1 MGQAKLLGGGG
12 AIAPRNS
19 SVVTEYAGENI
30 PNYCFVSKK
39 AQGTKLLG
47 TAQTTSY
54 SYSIYLVDNLCIVMN
69 KKAVKIQ
76 SYLNGKIVSN
86 ISFSTSAVNS
96 GCLVIFPQIKQ
107 FIFFNNN
114 EAGNDNEY
122 KTTYNVYTW
131 DENGAISIVSSD
143 KTITATG
150 QYTYRFRKICVGVYD
165 GNTTYMLANSID
177 TTSSSND
184 FYLEKWELNNG
195 ILQKVSQ
202 VSMNTSGYSNLFITS
217 PLGYVE
223 ELNAIVV
230 PSSSSKPITANLV
243 NVTTGETIVK
253 FASVNNSCPY
263 VSDAS
268 QYPFGDNKFYDI
280 DNNIMLWARGG
291 SYCEIRIYSLTDG
304 NLIKTTTLKT
314 NIDIDSVYPM
324 ALYKEGYDYTSK
336 KIYCV
341 VGYYTSNIPGSVNRI
356 GLAEVNFDT
365 GDLNILSS
373 VSISTGGTSY
383 TTCAK
388 VFYKGCYKFAY
399 NNANH
404 PDAVLE
410 ICDTYLRPTIL
421 ISDSNNNVIY
431 GLSKDSIKQ
440 GQEGKIYTLGELA
453 AQEISTYGIPVAL
466 KNQIVDDS
474 IDEVKEQI
482 NNN

>member
-1 MGQAKLLGGGG
+1 MAKGDTNSATGGGT
-12 AIAPRNS
+12 IAPRNS
-19 SVVTEYAGENI
+19 SIATEYAGENI

-47 TAQTTSY
+47 TADTTSY
-54 SYSIYLVDNLCIVMN
+54 TYSIYLVDNLCIVVN
-69 KKAVKIQ
+69 KKAFEIQ

-86 ISFSTSAVNS
+86 ISAGGANT
-96 GCLVIFPQIKQ
+96 GYLVIFPQIKQ

-114 EAGNDNEY
+114 EASHDNEY

-131 DENGAISIVSSD
+131 DENGEISIVSSD

-195 ILQKVSQ
+195 TLQKVSQ
-202 VSMNTSGYSNLFITS
+202 VSMNTSGYTNLFITS
-217 PLGYVE
+217 LLGYVK
-223 ELNAIVV
+223 ELNAVV
-230 PSSSSKPITANLV
+230 IPSSNSKATANLV

-253 FASVNNSCPY
+253 FEIVNNSCPY
-263 VSDAS
+263 VSDGAA
-268 QYPFGDNKFYDI
+268 YPFGDNKFYDI
-280 DNNIMLWARGG
+280 DNNIMLWARDGT
-291 SYCEIRIYSLTDG
+291 YCEIRIYSLTDG
-304 NLIKTTTLKT
+304 HLIKTTTLKT
-314 NIDIDSVYPM
+314 NIGINFVYPM

-341 VGYYTSNIPGSVNRI
+341 VGYNTANVENSVNRI

-365 GDLNILSS
+365 GDLNILSY
-373 VSISTGGTSY
+373 VSIPTGGTSY

-388 VFYKGCYKFAY
+388 VFYKSNYKFAY
-399 NNANH
+399 SNANH
-404 PDAVLE
+404 PNAVLE

-453 AQEISTYGIPVAL
+453 AQEISTYGVPVAL
-466 KNQIVDDS
+466 KNEIVDDS

>member
-1 MGQAKLLGGGG
+1 MGNAKLLNSGGT
-12 AIAPRNS
+12 IAPRNS
-19 SVVTEYAGENI
+19 SVATEYAGENI

-39 AQGTKLLG
+39 AQGTNLLG
-47 TAQTTSY
+47 TANTTSY
-54 SYSIYLVDNLCIVMN
+54 TYSIYLVDNLCIVMN
-69 KKAVKIQ
+69 KKTATIQ

-86 ISFSTSAVNS
+86 ISISTSAANS
-96 GCLVIFPQIKQ
+96 GCLVIFPQIKR
-107 FIFFNNN
+107 FILFDNN
-114 EAGNDNEY
+114 EASNDNEY

-131 DENGAISIVSSD
+131 DENGEISIVSSD

-150 QYTYRFRKICVGVYD
+150 QYKYRFRKIYFGVYD

-177 TTSSSND
+177 TTSYSND
-184 FYLEKWELNNG
+184 YYLEKWELNNG
-195 ILQKVSQ
+195 TLQKVSQ

-217 PLGYVE
+217 PLGYVK
-223 ELNAIVV
+223 ELNAVV
-230 PSSSSKPITANLV
+230 IPSSNSNATANLV
-243 NVTTGETIVK
+243 NVTTGETIFK
-253 FASVNNSCPY
+253 FANVNNSCPY
-263 VSDAS
+263 LGDGA

-280 DNNIMLWARGG
+280 DNNIMLWARW
-291 SYCEIRIYSLTDG
+291 SYREIRIYSLTDG

-314 NIDIDSVYPM
+314 NIGINFVYPM

-341 VGYYTSNIPGSVNRI
+341 VGYYTQNAENSVNRI

-365 GDLNILSS
+365 GDLNILSY
-373 VSISTGGTSY
+373 VSIPTNGVSY
-383 TTCAK
+383 ATCAK
-388 VFYKGCYKFAY
+388 VFYKGSYKFAY
-399 NNANH
+399 SNANH
-404 PDAVLE
+404 PNSVLE

-421 ISDSNNNVIY
+421 ISDSNNSIIY

-453 AQEISTYGIPVAL
+453 AQEIGTYGIPVAL
-466 KNQIVDDS
+466 KNEIVDDS

>member
-1 MGQAKLLGGGG
+1 MGNAKLLNSGGT
-12 AIAPRNS
+12 IAPRNS
-19 SVVTEYAGENI
+19 SVATEYAGENI

-54 SYSIYLVDNLCIVMN
+54 TYSIYLVDNLCIVVN
-69 KKAVKIQ
+69 KKAFEIQ

-86 ISFSTSAVNS
+86 ISAGAANT

-107 FIFFNNN
+107 FIFFSNN
-114 EAGNDNEY
+114 EAGSDNKY

-131 DENGAISIVSSD
+131 DENGEISIVSSD

-195 ILQKVSQ
+195 TLQKVSQ
-202 VSMNTSGYSNLFITS
+202 VSMHTSGYTNLFITS
-217 PLGYVE
+217 LLGYVK
-223 ELNAIVV
+223 ELNAVVV
-230 PSSSSKPITANLV
+230 PSSNSKATANLV

-253 FASVNNSCPY
+253 FEIVNNSCPY
-263 VSDAS
+263 VSDAAS
-268 QYPFGDNKFYDI
+268 YPFGDNKFYDI

-291 SYCEIRIYSLTDG
+291 NYCDIRTYSLTDG

-314 NIDIDSVYPM
+314 NIGINFVYPM

-341 VGYYTSNIPGSVNRI
+341 VGYNTANVENSVNRI

-365 GDLNILSS
+365 GDLNILSY
-373 VSISTGGTSY
+373 VSIPTGGTGY

-388 VFYKGCYKFAY
+388 VFYKSSYKFAY
-399 NNANH
+399 SNVDH
-404 PDAVLE
+404 PNSVLE

-421 ISDSNNNVIY
+421 ISDSNNSIIY

-466 KNQIVDDS
+466 KNEIVDDS

>member
-1 MGQAKLLGGGG
+1 MGNAKLLYSGGT
-12 AIAPRNS
+12 IAPRNS
-19 SVVTEYAGENI
+19 SVATEYAGENI

-47 TAQTTSY
+47 KAQTASY
-54 SYSIYLVDNLCIVMN
+54 TYSIYLVDNLCIVVN
-69 KKAVKIQ
+69 KKTFEIQ
-76 SYLNGKIVSN
+76 SYLNGKIVS
-86 ISFSTSAVNS
+86 SVSAGAANT
-96 GCLVIFPQIKQ
+96 GGLVIFPQIKQ
-107 FIFFNNN
+107 FIFFSNN
-114 EAGNDNEY
+114 EAGHNNEY

-131 DENGAISIVSSD
+131 DENGTISIVSSD

-150 QYTYRFRKICVGVYD
+150 QYNYRFRKIYFGVYD

-177 TTSSSND
+177 TTSNSND
-184 FYLEKWELNNG
+184 YYLEKWELNNG
-195 ILQKVSQ
+195 TLQKVSQ

-217 PLGYVE
+217 PLGYVK
-223 ELNAIVV
+223 ELNAVV
-230 PSSSSKPITANLV
+230 IPSSNSNATANLV

-253 FASVNNSCPY
+253 FARVNNSCPY
-263 VSDAS
+263 LGDGAE
-268 QYPFGDNKFYDI
+268 YPFGDNKFYDI
-280 DNNIMLWARGG
+280 NNNIMLWARL
-291 SYCEIRIYSLTDG
+291 SYREIRIYSLTDG

-314 NIDIDSVYPM
+314 NIGIDFVYPM

-341 VGYYTSNIPGSVNRI
+341 VGYNTSNVENSVNRI

-365 GDLNILSS
+365 GDLNILSY
-373 VSISTGGTSY
+373 VSITKNGFSY
-383 TTCAK
+383 ATCAK
-388 VFYKGCYKFAY
+388 VFYKGSYKFAY
-399 NNANH
+399 SNANH
-404 PDAVLE
+404 PNSELE

-431 GLSKDSIKQ
+431 GLSKNSIKQ

-466 KNQIVDDS
+466 KNEIVDDS

>member
-1 MGQAKLLGGGG
+1 MGNAKLLNSGGT
-12 AIAPRNS
+12 IAPRNS
-19 SVVTEYAGENI
+19 SVATEYAGENI

-54 SYSIYLVDNLCIVMN
+54 TYSIYLVDNLCIVVN
-69 KKAVKIQ
+69 KKTFEIQ
-76 SYLNGKIVSN
+76 SYLNGKIVS
-86 ISFSTSAVNS
+86 SVSAGAANT

-107 FIFFNNN
+107 FIFFSNN
-114 EAGNDNEY
+114 EAGYNNEY

-131 DENGAISIVSSD
+131 DENGTISIVSSD

-150 QYTYRFRKICVGVYD
+150 QYKYRFRKIYFGVYD

-177 TTSSSND
+177 TTSNSND
-184 FYLEKWELNNG
+184 YYLEKWELNNG
-195 ILQKVSQ
+195 TLQKVSQ
-202 VSMNTSGYSNLFITS
+202 VSMNTSGYLNLFITS
-217 PLGYVE
+217 PLGYVK
-223 ELNAIVV
+223 ELNAVV
-230 PSSSSKPITANLV
+230 IPSSNSNATANLV

-253 FASVNNSCPY
+253 FANVNNSCPY
-263 VSDAS
+263 LGDGA

-280 DNNIMLWARGG
+280 NNNIMLWAHW
-291 SYCEIRIYSLTDG
+291 SYRKIRIYSLTDG

-314 NIDIDSVYPM
+314 NIGIDFVYPM

-341 VGYYTSNIPGSVNRI
+341 VGYNTANVENSVNRI

-365 GDLNILSS
+365 GDLNILSY
-373 VSISTGGTSY
+373 VSIPTSGFSY
-383 TTCAK
+383 ATCAK
-388 VFYKGCYKFAY
+388 VFYKGSYKFAY
-399 NNANH
+399 SNANH
-404 PDAVLE
+404 PDSVLE

-453 AQEISTYGIPVAL
+453 AQEISTYGVSVAL
-466 KNQIVDDS
+466 KNEIVDDS

>member
-1 MGQAKLLGGGG
+1 MGNAKLLNSGGT
-12 AIAPRNS
+12 IAPRNS
-19 SVVTEYAGENI
+19 SVATEYAGENI

-69 KKAVKIQ
+69 KKTATIQ

-86 ISFSTSAVNS
+86 ISISTSAAGS

-107 FIFFNNN
+107 FILFDNN
-114 EAGNDNEY
+114 EAGRDNEY

-131 DENGAISIVSSD
+131 DKNGKISIVSSD

-150 QYTYRFRKICVGVYD
+150 QYNYRFRKVCPGIYN

-177 TTSSSND
+177 TTSYSSNY
-184 FYLEKWELNNG
+184 YLEKWELNNG
-195 ILQKVSQ
+195 TLQKVSQ

-217 PLGYVE
+217 TLGYVK
-223 ELNAIVV
+223 ELNAVV
-230 PSSSSKPITANLV
+230 IPSSNKNATANLV

-253 FASVNNSCPY
+253 FANVNNSCPY
-263 VSDAS
+263 ASDAVS
-268 QYPFGDNKFYDI
+268 YPFGDNKFYDI
-280 DNNIMLWARGG
+280 DNNIMLWAPRGG
-291 SYCEIRIYSLTDG
+291 NSRDIRIYSLTDG

-314 NIDIDSVYPM
+314 NIDINFVYPM

-341 VGYYTSNIPGSVNRI
+341 VGYYTTNVESSVNRI
-356 GLAEVNFDT
+356 GLAEVDFDT
-365 GDLNILSS
+365 GNSNILSY
-373 VSISTGGTSY
+373 VSIPTGGTSY
-383 TTCAK
+383 ATCAK
-388 VFYKGCYKFAY
+388 VFYKSCYKFAY
-399 NNANH
+399 SNANH
-404 PDAVLE
+404 PDSVLE

-453 AQEISTYGIPVAL
+453 AQEISTYGIPIAL
-466 KNQIVDDS
+466 KNEIVDDS